1 MSTATKKGLGRG
13 LSALFGD
20 EDSVQPD
27 AVVAPA
33 QNAPSSGSRVVPL
46 SSLEPCPF
54 QPRRNFD
61 NNALAE
67 LAESLKTH
75 GVLQP
80 LLVRPS
86 PQKQGHY
93 QIVAGERRWR
103 AAQRAGLHDMPVVI
117 RHFDDRAVLEIGLI
131 ENLQRENLQPVEEAE
146 TYKKLL
152 EDHSYTQEDLSKVIG
167 KSRSHIA
174 NMLRLLALP
183 PGVQALL
190 MTGKL
195 SAGHGRALVGLDNA
209 QELAELIVRRGLSV
223 REAEELAAKSN
234 ESSSKP
240 KRKSAALRNA
250 NIRALEEKI
259 SSQLGWKV
267 SLEAKKSGSG
277 KIVIPYKSLDQLD
290 ALLRRFGQ

>member
-1 MSTATKKGLGRG
+1 MSATSKKGLGRG

-20 EDSVQPD
+20 EEIVHEDGAANV
-27 AVVAPA
+27 A
-33 QNAPSSGSRVVPL
+33 QNVASGSRLVPL

-61 NNALAE
+61 NASLAE
-67 LAESLKTH
+67 LGESMKSH

-86 PQKQGHY
+86 PHNANKF
-93 QIVAGERRWR
+93 QIIAGERRWR
-103 AAQRAGLHDMPVVI
+103 AAQRANLHELPVVV
-117 RHFDDRAVLEIGLI
+117 RDFDDRSVLEIGLI
-131 ENLQRENLQPVEEAE
+131 ENLQRENLQPIEEAE

-152 EDHSYTQEDLSKVIG
+152 DEHNYTQEDLSRVIG

-183 PGVQALL
+183 AGVQALL

-195 SAGHGRALVGLDNA
+195 TAGHGRALVGLENA
-209 QELAELIVRRGLSV
+209 QELAEDIARRGLSV
-223 REAEELAAKSN
+223 REAEQLAAKANAASG
-234 ESSSKP
+234 KT
-240 KRKSAALRNA
+240 KRKSAALKNA
-250 NIRALEEKI
+250 NIRALEEKLSHQI
-259 SSQLGWKV
+259 GWKV
-267 SLEAKKSGSG
+267 SLDAKKNGSG
-277 KIVIPYKSLDQLD
+277 KIVIPYKNLDQLD